1 MADSSSQ
8 FELATPSSN
17 RVRHHSPFFWF
28 AIAVSLVVAVAYGFT
43 LWVGARQSSHLGDL
57 GWYAGIGARGAYVAY
72 IDPLGPAGGRL
83 QAGDELIDINGDPS
97 PHYYG
102 PGLAL
107 AGSLPGTEYR
117 VTVSRAG
124 SSPGQSLSFTLP
136 IAEFPPAETVQ
147 LISIAFTGLLL
158 YIVGVCI
165 GLLKP
170 DEPTTRLA
178 FAAFMTGALL
188 FAGTVQ
194 SVVEVGLDRRWVLVG
209 LAIRNTWI
217 PFHLPIGYDFMSRFP
232 HSIEE
237 SRFSRVVRIALYIAA
252 FCVWL
257 PGLILLGAAIVGSSS
272 PAYFLPGWLPASA
285 LLRERAVVVRI
296 LEVAASVGMCLVL
309 IRNYRALHDPD
320 SRLRM
325 RWAGLGLAL
334 SIFPFAAVSISR
346 VVIAMF
352 GRRGMSIVDVVPDLA
367 WVSMLMVSA
376 APIAIAY
383 SILKHR
389 IMGVRV
395 AIRRG
400 VQYLL
405 ARNALRFI
413 ILLPVLSIL
422 WQMVAHRNMS
432 IADVLF
438 GGSRLFN
445 VFLAASAALSLRYRK
460 QMMQWLDRK
469 FFRTAY
475 DQEQMLWDLTE
486 RVKRSDSIEAIAA
499 NVAGEIE
506 IALHPS
512 ALYIFFR
519 REQNGSLSGVYPSN
533 SPDLPQLAAGISA
546 PLDLETLD
554 SVTNCI
560 ELGEYLCVPMV
571 RTDERSAGVLVL
583 GPKKSEE
590 PYTKRD
596 RDLLLG
602 LGGQAAM
609 MLEVLWLKSRVREEE
624 QIRIDVLGRLDS
636 TINLIKECP
645 ACGLVHD
652 GNVSECQ
659 RDQSRLTLTL
669 PVERVL
675 DGKYRLEERIG
686 TGGMGAV
693 FRASDLRL
701 HRTVAVKIMIG
712 GLFGNQTALR
722 RFEREARAVARLEH
736 RNIISIY
743 DFGRIRGDGAYLV
756 MQQVRGKSWRSEL
769 KTWGRI
775 APDRIASWMSQLCE
789 GIAVAHDHHVIHRD
803 LKPENVI
810 VSHDEDGKDRIVVL
824 DFGVAKLRQEEAT
837 IDEDATNPGVVL
849 GTYAYM
855 SPEQR
860 LGQHVDVRTDI
871 YSVGVMVL
879 ESLSGRHPPQTGA
892 SMEWLHSVV
901 PADVPAYSEITGI
914 LARCIAER
922 PADRYDS
929 VVELQ
934 KVLIPALSAVRWSE
948 TRLGSGKEEKTI
960 TFNE

>member
-8 FELATPSSN
+8 FELASLPSN
-17 RVRHHSPFFWF
+17 RVRRHSPFFWF
-28 AIAVSLVVAVAYGFT
+28 AIAVSVVVAFECGFT
-43 LWVGARQSSHLGDL
+43 LCMGARQIQRAGDL
-57 GWYAGIGARGAYVAY
+57 GWNAGFGAHGAYVIY
-72 IDPLGPAGGRL
+72 VEPDGPAAGRL
-83 QAGDELIDINGDPS
+83 QAADELIDVNGDS
-97 PHYYG
+97 SARYYG
-102 PGLAL
+102 PNLAM
-107 AGSLPGTEYR
+107 AGSPPGTRYR
-117 VTVSRAG
+117 LTISRSG
-124 SSPGQSLSFTLP
+124 RLQTFTLP
-136 IAEFPPAETVQ
+136 IAKYPAGESVQ
-147 LISIAFTGLLL
+147 LISIAFTGVLL
-158 YIVGVCI
+158 YVIGVCL

-170 DEPTTRLA
+170 DDPTTRLG
-178 FAAFMTGALL
+178 FAAFMTGALMFSSSVL
-188 FAGTVQ
+188 
-194 SVVEVGLDRRWVLVG
+194 SVVAVGLDRRWLLLG
-209 LAIRNTWI
+209 LAIRSTWM
-217 PFHLPIGYDFMSRFP
+217 PFHFPIGYDFLSRFP
-232 HSIEE
+232 HSVEE
-237 SRFSRVVRIALYIAA
+237 SRFSRFVRVALYVAA
-252 FCVWL
+252 FCVWF
-257 PGLILLGAAIVGSSS
+257 PGLVMLTAAIAGASS
-272 PAYFLPGWLPASA
+272 PADLLPGWLPVWA
-285 LLRERAVVVRI
+285 LQRERVIAARF
-296 LEVAASVGMCLVL
+296 LEVVASVGMCLVL
-309 IRNYRALHDPD
+309 IRNYRALSDRD
-320 SRLRM
+320 SRVRM

-334 SIFPFAAVSISR
+334 SIFPYAALSVVRIVAAISGKRGTSTADIIPGFALI
-346 VVIAMF
+346 
-352 GRRGMSIVDVVPDLA
+352 
-367 WVSMLMVSA
+367 SMLMVGA

-389 IMGVRV
+389 IMGIRV
-395 AIRRG
+395 AVRRG

-405 ARNALRFI
+405 ARNALRVI
-413 ILLPVLSIL
+413 ILLPVLSIM
-422 WQMVAHRNMS
+422 WQVIAHRDMS
-432 IADVLF
+432 ITEVMLR
-438 GGSRLFN
+438 GSKLFN
-445 VFLAASAALSLRYRK
+445 VFLAVSAAVSLRYRK
-460 QMMQWLDRK
+460 QMMQWVDRK

-486 RVKRSDSIEAIAA
+486 RVKRSDSIEAIATNLA
-499 NVAGEIE
+499 IEIE
-506 IALHPS
+506 MALHPS

-519 REQNGSLSGVYPSN
+519 REQEGSLSGVYPSH
-533 SPDLPQLAAGISA
+533 SPDLSQLAAGISA
-546 PLDLETLD
+546 PLDIETLD
-554 SVTNCI
+554 SAMNCF
-560 ELGEYLCVPMV
+560 EFGEYLCVPMV
-571 RTDERSAGVLVL
+571 RTDERSAGALVL

-609 MLEVLWLKSRVREEE
+609 MLEVLWLKGRVREEE

-652 GNVSECQ
+652 GNVSECE

-756 MQQVRGKSWRSEL
+756 MQQVRGKSWRAEL

-824 DFGVAKLRQEEAT
+824 DFGVAKLRREGATLDEE
-837 IDEDATNPGVVL
+837 ATNPGVVL

-860 LGQHVDVRTDI
+860 LGQNVDARTDI

-901 PADVPAYSEITGI
+901 PADVPAYLEITGI
-914 LARCIAER
+914 LARCIAEG
-922 PADRYDS
+922 PADRYS
-929 VVELQ
+929 SIVELQ
-934 KVLIPALSAVRWSE
+934 KDLIPALSSVQWFNA
-948 TRLGSGKEEKTI
+948 GSGGGEDAKTV